1 MLELI
6 EVQAWVI
13 DQIQNND
20 IFAGVVGGSV
30 LLSALYYLRSL
41 PPLIGRFLQLQFTV
55 QVVVHNS
62 DEIFYHLET
71 WLAKQPTL
79 MKSRRLRLT
88 SKIVNAR
95 GSVRDADENEE
106 RTPGYNI
113 GPGLGWHWFFFNG
126 RLIIF
131 RRNESEAVNIQTM
144 QVKESF
150 DITIVGRKRDAF
162 EEIVKAAYS
171 ASKIEDS
178 LKIYTWDGYWCMLR
192 DRQMRSLKTIVLP
205 DEQIRRIIDD
215 ADWFCANEK
224 WFYDRGISYHRGYL
238 FSGQPG
244 TGKTSMATALASHLK
259 KDVYLLNLSSI
270 EKDDSIIKAFSDV
283 SKGALILIEDIDALP
298 AIHQRSEVDEKDDDD
313 DEDEDKKGIG
323 ISLSGLLN
331 AIDGIATPQDCIIVM
346 TTNHPEK
353 IDKAVMRKG
362 RVDIDEKLLPL
373 EGYLIER
380 MYIMFTG
387 NGENARRLTHD
398 LCEPVPAAELQGL
411 LMEHGDNP
419 AAIIKHAPQYFGPNA
434 LENVEVK

>member
-6 EVQAWVI
+6 DVQAWVI

-20 IFAGVVGGSV
+20 IFAGVVGGSA

-88 SKIVNAR
+88 SKVVNPR
-95 GSVRDADENEE
+95 GSLRDADENEE

-113 GPGLGWHWFFFNG
+113 GPGLGWHWFFFKR

-131 RRNESEAVNIQTM
+131 RRNESEAVNLQTM

-150 DITIVGRKRDAF
+150 DITIIGRKRDAF
-162 EEIVKAAYS
+162 EEIVKMAYG
-171 ASKIEDS
+171 ASKVEDS

-205 DEQIRRIIDD
+205 DEQIKRIVDD

-224 WFYDRGISYHRGYL
+224 WFCERGISYHRGYL

-283 SKGALILIEDIDALP
+283 PKGALILIEDIDTLP
-298 AIHQRSEVDEKDDDD
+298 AIHQRSEVDKKDDDD
-313 DEDEDKKGIG
+313 ADDGDKKG

-353 IDKAVMRKG
+353 VDKAVMRKG

-373 EGYLIER
+373 EGYLVER
-380 MYIMFTG
+380 MYEMFTG
-387 NGENARRLTHD
+387 NGDNARRLVYD
-398 LCEPVPAAELQGL
+398 LREPIPAAELQGL
-411 LMEHGDNP
+411 LMEHGDDP
-419 AAIIKHAPQYFGPNA
+419 TVIVKHAPKYFEKNT
-434 LENVEVK
+434 LDNVEVA